1 MQEINVFFV
10 WKNYFVYLCKEI
22 VERIMRIL
30 IVNTSEHTG
39 GAAVAAN
46 RLMEALNNNGVK
58 AKMLVRDKL
67 TNDISVAEL
76 PHQLRNQLHFLWER
90 WCIFWHLRF
99 SKQHLFE
106 VDMANVGSDITR
118 LPEFKEAAISDIAE
132 KYIEGTPQI
141 SEIPLDRDMTN
152 AARSVL
158 SAPKEILGDSTENLG
173 ITEGWIRFDILFHAR
188 VPKSGELI
196 TLIINVEAQR
206 TQKRSK
212 LGYVLLRRAVYYA
225 SRLISSQKETEFSGS
240 SYNEIKKVYSIWL
253 CMDSPD
259 GKSAINRYD
268 INEHH
273 VLNSHKE
280 KHTDYDLMSIVTIYL
295 GEERKSHEDWLIR
308 FLRLLFKNTRM
319 TMAEKKKLLK
329 DEFDL
334 DTTTDIEEELST
346 MCNLSTGIYEQGIA
360 QGIEQGIET
369 NRTATVLSM
378 LKENLPI
385 EMIARITNLS
395 ADKIRALKMENQ
407 PS

>member
-1 MQEINVFFV
+1 MDAP
-10 WKNYFVYLCKEI
+10 
-22 VERIMRIL
+22 
-30 IVNTSEHTG
+30 TG
-39 GAAVAAN
+39 N
-46 RLMEALNNNGVK
+46 
-58 AKMLVRDKL
+58 
-67 TNDISVAEL
+67 
-76 PHQLRNQLHFLWER
+76 
-90 WCIFWHLRF
+90 
-99 SKQHLFE
+99 
-106 VDMANVGSDITR
+106 
-118 LPEFKEAAISDIAE
+118 
-132 KYIEGTPQI
+132 
-141 SEIPLDRDMTN
+141 
-152 AARSVL
+152 
-158 SAPKEILGDSTENLG
+158 
-173 ITEGWIRFDILFHAR
+173 
-188 VPKSGELI
+188 
-196 TLIINVEAQR
+196 
-206 TQKRSK
+206 
-212 LGYVLLRRAVYYA
+212 
-225 SRLISSQKETEFSGS
+225 
-240 SYNEIKKVYSIWL
+240 
-253 CMDSPD
+253 
-259 GKSAINRYD
+259 SAINRYD

-346 MCNLSTGIYEQGIA
+346 MCNLSTGIYEQGI
-360 QGIEQGIET
+360 EQGIET